1 MELST
6 NLPKPVLLCKY
17 TINNKKRERL
27 MPIRI
32 LMFNNGMEIEKLVL
46 EASLDLI
53 RRHDI
58 LYDVC
63 IRDIMDKVRLVCKI
77 YLEEDYNKLNEQEL
91 ELLKRDMD
99 KGFKPDMSIYDKRI
113 EFKNNEEN
121 EWDSEKE
128 ISKIKEDS
136 VSFVNSVKMDKED
149 SASELLEEDSNS
161 FIQELAHNYLSIN
174 RMKSSNELVN
184 AVEEVHFISNPD
196 LDSNTSN
203 SHNSSQ
209 LVGMLNKQHNK
220 MTSNTSNSASSIV
233 DEVGSIQSDSL
244 KSMQTFELKTQSSSR
259 LFAPLKT
266 IEVTEVNDDS
276 KTLETGT
283 VNLVQSIDRFAK
295 RLSISK

>member
-136 VSFVNSVKMDKED
+136 VSFVNSVKMAKED